1 MYTCAFASSP
11 SFCLSSDCSCSMA
24 EAEVV
29 WALLWWR
36 LSMADT
42 LPLPPPP
49 PPPSSLIS
57 LTRDF
62 SSISLCKAMCNYSTT
77 LSCPVH
83 FEAFLLVYNFCT
95 CVCIV
100 LAVLDCRDSPL
111 LIELANWDLSRSW
124 NETIYNHSAI
134 ENIHTNLLL
143 WFKASLSALCF
154 QPHSLIFQLSLQHFL
169 VWIVPSGAIDNYML

>member
-1 MYTCAFASSP
+1 MYTCALASSP

-24 EAEVV
+24 EAEVA

-49 PPPSSLIS
+49 PSSLIF

-62 SSISLCKAMCNYSTT
+62 SSISLCKGMCNYSTT
-77 LSCPVH
+77 LCFTLFKAQVYT
-83 FEAFLLVYNFCT
+83 FLT
-95 CVCIV
+95 CVCVV

-111 LIELANWDLSRSW
+111 LIELASWDLSRSW
-124 NETIYNHSAI
+124 SE
-134 ENIHTNLLL
+134 
-143 WFKASLSALCF
+143 
-154 QPHSLIFQLSLQHFL
+154 
-169 VWIVPSGAIDNYML
+169 IVTVIPELP